1 MSLTNL
7 TTKTPYA
14 GNGVTTVFP
23 FAFKVFDPT
32 HLVVTETVT
41 ATGVTTTLVLNT
53 DYTVTGVGLDA
64 GGSITR
70 ASAPPTGTTGLIRR
84 VMPLT
89 QTADIRNQSAFYAAT
104 HEDVFDKAAMVDQYL
119 QDQITDINSEVG
131 AGPVLSFN
139 GRTGVVVPANGD
151 YSASQITGLAAFIV
165 ANGVSSFNGR
175 QGAVVPAANDYS
187 FAQLSGAAS
196 VGQIPN
202 LPASQITSGQL
213 ALAQG
218 GTGADLSATGGASQF
233 IRQNTVG
240 GALTAI
246 QPAFTDLS
254 GAASTAQIA
263 AALTAPGPIGGT
275 TPSTIQGTTITA
287 STQFTG
293 PGTGLTGTAAS
304 LTAGHVTTNANLTGD
319 VTSVGNATT
328 LSNTAV
334 TPGSYTSANIT
345 VDSKGRIT
353 AAANG
358 TGGSSTTWQKVVL
371 TSGTSWSIPSS
382 ASRLR
387 LTLQG
392 GGQGGQNGVSGGTKN
407 GGIGGQCGATL
418 IQDVDVTGGGTLT
431 YALGAAGAANLG
443 NGGDTTVTIGGNV
456 ITAKGGHSSI
466 AASSTAVPGGGT
478 YTLSTTASTWN
489 GTPFSVT
496 WYAGGTPGAA
506 GVGSSTGSN
515 GGNGSQN
522 GGYAAA
528 TGGSGDSVSN
538 GGGGGGAGTP
548 FGAGGSGGSSAG
560 ATGGAG
566 SAPSGTAY
574 GAGGGGGAGGS
585 TTGGAGA
592 VGIKGCLVIEGVW

>member
-23 FAFKVFDPT
+23 FTFKVFDPT

-41 ATGVTTTLVLNT
+41 ATGVTTTLVLNA

-104 HEDVFDKAAMVDQYL
+104 HEDVFDKLTMVDQQQEEEIGRSL
-119 QDQITDINSEVG
+119 QIPEEFSSGVSNQLPAPAASTVIGWNA
-131 AGPVLSFN
+131 AGTGLANFLIPGVTPTYVVTFN
-139 GRTGVVVPANGD
+139 GR
-151 YSASQITGLAAFIV
+151 S
-165 ANGVSSFNGR
+165 
-175 QGAVVPAANDYS
+175 GAVVPAANDYS

-196 VGQIPN
+196 
-202 LPASQITSGQL
+202 S
-213 ALAQG
+213 
-218 GTGADLSATGGASQF
+218 
-233 IRQNTVG
+233 
-240 GALTAI
+240 
-246 QPAFTDLS
+246 
-254 GAASTAQIA
+254 AQIA

-275 TPSTIQGTTITA
+275 TPSAISGTTVTA
-287 STQFTG
+287 NTQFTG

-345 VDSKGRIT
+345 VDSKGRVT

-358 TGGSSTTWQKVVL
+358 TGGSSTWRKVVL
-371 TSGTSWSIPSS
+371 TSGTSWSIPST
-382 ASRLR
+382 ANRLR

-392 GGQGGQNGVSGGTKN
+392 GGQGGANGVTGGSRN

-418 IQDVDVTGGGTLT
+418 RQDVDVTGGGTLT
-431 YALGAAGAANLG
+431 YAIGAAGAANLG
-443 NGGDTTVTIGGNV
+443 NGGDTTVTISGNV
-456 ITAKGGHSSI
+456 IRAKGGASSI

-478 YTLSTTASTWN
+478 YTLSTTANTWN

-506 GVGSSTGSN
+506 GVGGSTGSN

-522 GGYAAA
+522 GGYAAGA
-528 TGGSGDSVSN
+528 SGPGDGAAN

-548 FGAGGSGGSSAG
+548 FGSGGNGGTGA
-560 ATGGAG
+560 ATGTAG
-566 SAPSGTAY
+566 TAPSGTAY
-574 GAGGGGGAGGS
+574 GAGGGGGGGGS

-592 VGIKGCLVIEGVW
+592 VGIQGCLVIEGVW